1 MYEIYLQSF
10 VLYFVVID
18 PFGTTPIFMSLTK
31 HQNAKE
37 KIKSALEGVLT
48 ATIILI
54 FFSIVGNFLLSYLN
68 ISLGA
73 FKIAGGI
80 ILFIISLEMLFDKR
94 QERKERDI
102 ENVSNNIA
110 IFPLAIPLLSGPA
123 AITSVIVI
131 VSQFGNNLTYQLIS
145 SISLLC
151 VMLITFILF
160 FIVSKSQQFINKKV
174 INVFSRVIAIVLAG
188 LSIQYIIDGVISLI

>member
-37 KIKSALEGVLT
+37 KIKSSLEGVLT

-94 QERKERDI
+94 QERK
-102 ENVSNNIA
+102 
-110 IFPLAIPLLSGPA
+110 
-123 AITSVIVI
+123 
-131 VSQFGNNLTYQLIS
+131 
-145 SISLLC
+145 
-151 VMLITFILF
+151 
-160 FIVSKSQQFINKKV
+160 
-174 INVFSRVIAIVLAG
+174 
-188 LSIQYIIDGVISLI
+188 

>member
-80 ILFIISLEMLFDKR
+80 ILFIIYQTFIYRLVWRINTIAGQDICTRLFPR
-94 QERKERDI
+94 QSPE
-102 ENVSNNIA
+102 
-110 IFPLAIPLLSGPA
+110 LLSKFHSNEYEDSSNCSLTHGNFLGNFISYGQPFKTNRKFSKR
-123 AITSVIVI
+123 TSSVAKMQRI
-131 VSQFGNNLTYQLIS
+131 LI
-145 SISLLC
+145 
-151 VMLITFILF
+151 
-160 FIVSKSQQFINKKV
+160 N
-174 INVFSRVIAIVLAG
+174 
-188 LSIQYIIDGVISLI
+188 

>member
-1 MYEIYLQSF
+1 
-10 VLYFVVID
+10 
-18 PFGTTPIFMSLTK
+18 MSLTQ
-31 HQNAKE
+31 HQNTKE
-37 KIKSALEGVLT
+37 KLKSAFEGVLT

-54 FFSIVGNFLLSYLN
+54 FFSLVGNFLLSYLN

-80 ILFIISLEMLFDKR
+80 ILFIISMEMLFDKR
-94 QERKERDI
+94 QERKEKDI

-131 VSQFGNNLTYQLIS
+131 VSQFGDNYAYQLIGTAS
-145 SISLLC
+145 LIS

-174 INVFSRVIAIVLAG
+174 TNVFSRVISIVLAG
-188 LSIQYIIDGVISLI
+188 LSVQYIIDGVASLI